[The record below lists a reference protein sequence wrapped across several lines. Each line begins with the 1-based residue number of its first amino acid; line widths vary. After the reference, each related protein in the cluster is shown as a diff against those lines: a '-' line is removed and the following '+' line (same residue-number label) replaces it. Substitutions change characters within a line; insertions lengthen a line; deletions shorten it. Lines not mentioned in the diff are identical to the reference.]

1 MKRFSSKLLAIAILT
16 VVVIVAIGCEEQNG
30 FDARKNKLV
39 AEENYRLKQQTEELK
54 AEIEKQ
60 IGLLEK
66 CHQEKVG
73 LEEQAS
79 ESMDFLMK
87 QLPDNIRE
95 ENSQLQEEIQ
105 ALKSQIEKLQSQTQ
119 KSQPP
124 SAQ

>member
-1 MKRFSSKLLAIAILT
+1 MKLPVLT
-16 VVVIVAIGCEEQNG
+16 IMVCLFIGVCGCDNAPSRSLREQVVQLGRE
-30 FDARKNKLV
+30 NKV
-39 AEENYRLKQQTEELK
+39 LKQQTEELK